1 MSGLQSGTAPL
12 PPGAPARVRG
22 RATGG
27 LVKGECGLQTV
38 DKAAGYA
45 NNSLSVTER
54 SEQGGRWAAC
64 VLMCKHQKG
73 SVRAAD

>member
-1 MSGLQSGTAPL
+1 
-12 PPGAPARVRG
+12 
-22 RATGG
+22 
-27 LVKGECGLQTV
+27 VKGECGLQTV